1 MYDKGL
7 AERLTERVGDMFEM
21 EVTYTFGG
29 FGYLMNGNICVAIW
43 NDMLVIR
50 VGVDAANALMNEPH
64 IRPFDLTGRPMK
76 GWMMVTHDGIA
87 EDTDL
92 RRYVDLAV
100 FFSPVVYHPRQKP
113 KNPASPEKRPE
124 KRNVNRIY

>member
-7 AERLTERVGDMFEM
+7 AERLTELVGDMFEM
-21 EVTYTFGG
+21 EVTYMFGG

-50 VGVDAANALMNEPH
+50 VGVDAANALMKEPH
-64 IRPFDLTGRPMK
+64 VRPFDLTGRPMK

-87 EDTDL
+87 EDADL
-92 RRYVDLAV
+92 QRYVDLAV
-100 FFSPVVYHPRQKP
+100 FLPAVYHPRQKP
-113 KNPASPEKRPE
+113 KNPAGPEKQ
-124 KRNVNRIY
+124 NR

>member
-21 EVTYTFGG
+21 EVTYMFGG

-50 VGVDAANALMNEPH
+50 VGVDAA
-64 IRPFDLTGRPMK
+64 
-76 GWMMVTHDGIA
+76 
-87 EDTDL
+87 
-92 RRYVDLAV
+92 
-100 FFSPVVYHPRQKP
+100 
-113 KNPASPEKRPE
+113 
-124 KRNVNRIY
+124 

>member
-21 EVTYTFGG
+21 EVTYMFGG

-50 VGVDAANALMNEPH
+50 VGVDAANALMNKPH

-100 FFSPVVYHPRQKP
+100 FFTGSLPPKAKTKKPRKP
-113 KNPASPEKRPE
+113 RKAPRKA
-124 KRNVNRIY
+124 

>member
-7 AERLTERVGDMFEM
+7 AERLTALVGDMFEM
-21 EVTYTFGG
+21 EITYMFGG

-50 VGVDAANALMNEPH
+50 VGVDAANALKNDSH

-76 GWMMVTHDGIA
+76 GWMMVTHDGIS
-87 EDTDL
+87 EDKDL
-92 RRYVDLAV
+92 QRYVDLAV
-100 FFSPVVYHPRQKP
+100 FFTGGLPPKVKAKKP
-113 KNPASPEKRPE
+113 HKPIKP
-124 KRNVNRIY
+124 

>member
-21 EVTYTFGG
+21 EATYMFGG

-50 VGVDAANALMNEPH
+50 VGADAANA
-64 IRPFDLTGRPMK
+64 
-76 GWMMVTHDGIA
+76 
-87 EDTDL
+87 
-92 RRYVDLAV
+92 
-100 FFSPVVYHPRQKP
+100 
-113 KNPASPEKRPE
+113 
-124 KRNVNRIY
+124 